1 MGVWDAV
8 IVDEAHNARRGS
20 NFYALL
26 EQLRDYTHAY
36 YLLTAT
42 PMQLHSGELYD
53 LMQLLDLP
61 GGWDNRDSFMEFF
74 ETETGCRRPS
84 TRFWTTLV
92 QSPTKRRLPG
102 TRKPRSMDW
111 NTKTGSRRT
120 DHLPQKSSST
130 LQTNSR
136 PMRTDRTVPLPKSV
150 C

>member
-42 PMQLHSGELYD
+42 PMQLHAGELYD

-61 GGWDNRDSFMEFF
+61 GGWDNRDTFMEFF
-74 ETETGCRRPS
+74 ETRDGLSQALNEVLNNPS
-84 TRFWTTLV
+84 SESDEAEASWDTQATL
-92 QSPTKRRLPG
+92 
-102 TRKPRSMDW
+102 
-111 NTKTGSRRT
+111 
-120 DHLPQKSSST
+120 
-130 LQTNSR
+130 
-136 PMRTDRTVPLPKSV
+136 
-150 C
+150 